1 MVEADDLDSTLV
13 TTLFMLSCG
22 ALVILL
28 VLCYCCAAC
37 PPEEAPRPGPVTDL
51 PEVVQKVHAASRPA
65 TPPHPPPCH
74 ATLRTLTLVP
84 SCGCSCQLYYGKA
97 LYSQSFLADLW
108 MALRN
113 KHVFFSVLLAHPL
126 HPFSKLERLMVLIAT
141 LLFAYGIAS
150 LAAQVFEEVLKLLP
164 DETVAA
170 WYQISNL
177 TLSIEVPEGSG
188 EQSSG
193 AALDVSG
200 LGNQVPPLG
209 VGDLAMIVIAM
220 IVQAFYDTFVRFVG
234 QCPCLAKSDET
245 KRPRLH
251 ACLEHSQRVIGLM
264 LVGSAAF
271 VASGP
276 IISVVTE
283 DITAGTTTNSEMAT
297 RTWAISR
304 ASSWLGTSMVV
315 LMLLT
320 WLKRRKERKTNFG
333 KLGATH
339 KWTPADQLPRWP
351 PDACLLWG
359 WCLPQDHHLKRAPVA
374 PSDSDAGASQGRS
387 TSSAIVTQ
395 TELPTQKLPGPED
408 RRKMSVAAQA
418 QVDKAAQSRES
429 SHANLNALET
439 AAVSAAEQE
448 MEEEEMEAVEEAP
461 AAACAAAA
469 GGTAPPG
476 AAPSKKRRRKKKNVV
491 SV

>member
-1 MVEADDLDSTLV
+1 MSDLDTTLV

-22 ALVILL
+22 ALLILL
-28 VLCYCCAAC
+28 MLCYCCAAC
-37 PPEEAPRPGPVTDL
+37 PPDDAPRPGPVADL
-51 PEVVQKVHAASRPA
+51 PEVVQK
-65 TPPHPPPCH
+65 
-74 ATLRTLTLVP
+74 
-84 SCGCSCQLYYGKA
+84 LYFGKA
-97 LYSQSFLADLW
+97 LYSQSYVADLW

-150 LAAQVFEEVLKLLP
+150 LAAQVFEEVLTLLP
-164 DETVAA
+164 EDTVAA

-177 TLSIEVPEGSG
+177 SLIETSDGSG

-193 AALDVSG
+193 STLDVAD

-209 VGDLAMIVIAM
+209 VGDLAMIVVAM
-220 IVQAFYDTFVRFVG
+220 VVQAFYDTFVRFVG
-234 QCPCLAKSDET
+234 QCPCLAKSDEIR
-245 KRPRLH
+245 RPRLH

-315 LMLLT
+315 LMLMT
-320 WLKRRKERKTNFG
+320 WWKRRQERKTSFG

-339 KWTPADQLPRWP
+339 KWTPPGDLPRWP

-374 PSDSDAGASQGRS
+374 PADADSGCSPGRS
-387 TSSAIVTQ
+387 SSTTSANMPP
-395 TELPTQKLPGPED
+395 TELPTQVLPGPGD
-408 RRKMSVAAQA
+408 KMCVAAQG
-418 QVDKAAQSRES
+418 QVFKAAQS
-429 SHANLNALET
+429 SHADLTALAP
-439 AAVSAAEQE
+439 AAVVPAAAEQE
-448 MEEEEMEAVEEAP
+448 VEEEEEEPAAEEAP
-461 AAACAAAA
+461 AAAAAD
-469 GGTAPPG
+469 TAPG
-476 AAPSKKRRRKKKNVV
+476 APAALGKKRRRKKKNVV